1 MSAKSVLIAW
11 PIVNW
16 NETLY
21 EKPGFAAV
29 QAGLGHF
36 SDDRGHLPPIW
47 LAGVSFRHVWHPD
60 YDFYSPRLRICYQLR
75 HGVGGAVATAAAVVL
90 LKKPWPAPR
99 AKTEKQEA

>member
-60 YDFYSPRLRICYQLR
+60 YDFYSPRSLDMVL
-75 HGVGGAVATAAAVVL
+75 VVL
-90 LKKPWPAPR
+90 WPLLLLLCY
-99 AKTEKQEA
+99 